1 MSILDALGRQQHL
14 DDNALA
20 DVWSTR
26 LAGDAI
32 GVHAADAHLGA
43 CGACQARYDALTDWL
58 DGLRA
63 DAVDEADALFPP
75 DRLAAQ
81 QAQIFRRLEALE
93 RPARVIAFPRFSQPT
108 AVVRRGPQRWIA
120 AAAAAGLIVGL
131 GAGELLDFHRS
142 VSTTAATHPAVE
154 APIAQSARG
163 GIQPVSFTF
172 DDSLLYDNEAAIT
185 APRVEALQALDALT
199 PRVRDVDVER

>member
-1 MSILDALGRQQHL
+1 VSILDALGRQQHL

-20 DVWSTR
+20 EVWSAR
-26 LAGDAI
+26 LTGDAATAY
-32 GVHAADAHLGA
+32 AADAHLEA
-43 CGACQARYDALTDWL
+43 CVPCQARYDDLSTWL
-58 DGLRA
+58 GDLRA
-63 DAVDEADALFPP
+63 EAVDEADELFPP

-131 GAGELLDFHRS
+131 GAGELLDFRHS
-142 VSTTAATHPAVE
+142 VHTDRQAAVE
-154 APIAQSARG
+154 TPVAQSARG
-163 GIQPVSFTF
+163 GLQPVSFTF

-185 APRVEALQALDALT
+185 SPRVEALQALDALT
-199 PRVRDVDVER
+199 PRVRDVDAER

>member
-20 DVWSTR
+20 EVWSTR
-26 LAGDAI
+26 LTGDAP
-32 GVHAADAHLGA
+32 VAYAADSHLDA
-43 CGACQARYDALTDWL
+43 CGACQSRYDALSTWL
-58 DGLRA
+58 GDLRA
-63 DAVDEADALFPP
+63 DAVDEADDLFPP

-131 GAGELLDFHRS
+131 GAGELLDFRHS
-142 VSTTAATHPAVE
+142 VNTSSDRQAAVE
-154 APIAQSARG
+154 APVTQSARG

-172 DDSLLYDNEAAIT
+172 DDSLLYDNEAVST
-185 APRVEALQALDALT
+185 SPRVEALQALDALT
-199 PRVRDVDVER
+199 PRVRDVDAER

>member
-1 MSILDALGRQQHL
+1 VSILDALGRQQHL

-26 LAGDAI
+26 LTGDDPHAGDA
-32 GVHAADAHLGA
+32 HLHA
-43 CGACQARYDALTDWL
+43 CGACQARYDDLSAWL
-58 DGLRA
+58 GDIRE
-63 DAVDEADALFPP
+63 DAIDEADELVPP

-131 GAGELLDFHRS
+131 GAGELLDFRHATS
-142 VSTTAATHPAVE
+142 PTADHQSAEPPV
-154 APIAQSARG
+154 AQSARG

-185 APRVEALQALDALT
+185 SPRVEALQALDALT
-199 PRVRDVDVER
+199 PRVRDVDAER